1 MKKIIIISLFITIYN
16 NLHSQ
21 KKDSLSDLKLPDII
35 ITDVKLNRMP
45 DLKDNVIY
53 AGKKNEVILL
63 TKINADLSINNARQI
78 FAKVPGI
85 NIWENDGSGIQ
96 TGIAS
101 RGLSPNRSW
110 EFNVRQNG
118 YDISPDI
125 FGYPESYYTPPTE
138 AVEKIEVIR
147 GAASLQYGPQ
157 FGGLLNYEFKKPNS
171 QKPITF
177 ETQQTIGSYGL
188 FNSFNA
194 IGGTIKKFSYY
205 GFLHHRSA
213 SGWRDNSRYSIFTE
227 HISLNYQLTKKISIT
242 AEYTKMN
249 YDSQQSGGLTD
260 LEFENNHQKSTR
272 ERNWFGAPWNVASAS
287 LKYKVSNS
295 FNIQLKSFATIAE
308 RNSVGYLKSIN
319 LKDSINPSTLQ
330 YNPRQVDRDNY
341 ENYGA
346 ELRTSLKYNLLGK
359 QHILASGIR
368 IQSAHT
374 TRNQL
379 GVGSVGNDFDLNINF
394 PQQYGRSLNFTT
406 TNYAIFA
413 ENIFYVGRKLKIIP
427 GFRFDIIENTIK
439 GYINTTTSG
448 QLNPEKRTRNIF
460 LYGIG
465 GEYLITNKTNIYA
478 NYSMAYRPV
487 TFSELTPSA
496 TTEIIDP
503 NLKDAN
509 GFNADF
515 GYRGKVKQ
523 FLTFDISAFYL
534 QYNNRIGSVIQNGNL
549 FRTNIGTSVSK
560 GIESYIELSIIDLF
574 TKNSK
579 IGNLSVFASNSF
591 INAKYTKWENP
602 SISSDPTKSI
612 ENKRVENA
620 PNYIHRFGATY
631 SKQKLSITFQYNS
644 VGDVF
649 TDAANTELAN
659 ATATIGKLSGYN
671 IMDASFS
678 YHFFEKYNIKA
689 GVNNLTDEKYA
700 TRRSG
705 GYPGPG
711 ILPGNARTYFI
722 SFGASL

>member
-1 MKKIIIISLFITIYN
+1 MKKIIILSLFITIYN

-171 QKPITF
+171 QKTITF

-213 SGWRDNSRYSIFTE
+213 SGWRDNSRYSIFTG

-260 LEFENNHQKSTR
+260 LEFENN
-272 ERNWFGAPWNVASAS
+272 
-287 LKYKVSNS
+287 
-295 FNIQLKSFATIAE
+295 
-308 RNSVGYLKSIN
+308 
-319 LKDSINPSTLQ
+319 
-330 YNPRQVDRDNY
+330 
-341 ENYGA
+341 
-346 ELRTSLKYNLLGK
+346 LKYN
-359 QHILASGIR
+359 
-368 IQSAHT
+368 
-374 TRNQL
+374 
-379 GVGSVGNDFDLNINF
+379 
-394 PQQYGRSLNFTT
+394 
-406 TNYAIFA
+406 
-413 ENIFYVGRKLKIIP
+413 
-427 GFRFDIIENTIK
+427 
-439 GYINTTTSG
+439 
-448 QLNPEKRTRNIF
+448 
-460 LYGIG
+460 
-465 GEYLITNKTNIYA
+465 
-478 NYSMAYRPV
+478 
-487 TFSELTPSA
+487 
-496 TTEIIDP
+496 ID
-503 NLKDAN
+503 
-509 GFNADF
+509 
-515 GYRGKVKQ
+515 
-523 FLTFDISAFYL
+523 
-534 QYNNRIGSVIQNGNL
+534 
-549 FRTNIGTSVSK
+549 
-560 GIESYIELSIIDLF
+560 
-574 TKNSK
+574 
-579 IGNLSVFASNSF
+579 
-591 INAKYTKWENP
+591 
-602 SISSDPTKSI
+602 
-612 ENKRVENA
+612 
-620 PNYIHRFGATY
+620 
-631 SKQKLSITFQYNS
+631 
-644 VGDVF
+644 
-649 TDAANTELAN
+649 
-659 ATATIGKLSGYN
+659 
-671 IMDASFS
+671 
-678 YHFFEKYNIKA
+678 
-689 GVNNLTDEKYA
+689 
-700 TRRSG
+700 
-705 GYPGPG
+705 
-711 ILPGNARTYFI
+711 
-722 SFGASL
+722 